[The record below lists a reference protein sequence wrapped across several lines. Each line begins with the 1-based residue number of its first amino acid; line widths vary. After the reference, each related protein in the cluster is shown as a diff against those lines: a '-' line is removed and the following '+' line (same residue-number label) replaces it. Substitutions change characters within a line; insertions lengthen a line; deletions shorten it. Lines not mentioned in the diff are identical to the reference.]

1 MNFTLGGIYRFDM
14 FHDDGARL
22 YIDDVLEIENW
33 CDNCRLTDSLNIA
46 LTAGTHTIKMEM
58 WENGG
63 WAGAQLSWQP
73 LSSAGNYLPLIQK

>member
-1 MNFTLGGIYRFDM
+1 M

-33 CDNCRLTDSLNIA
+33 CDNCRLTDSLNVA
-46 LTAGTHTIKMEM
+46 LTAGTHVIRMEM

-63 WAGAQLSWQP
+63 WAAAQLSWQLVPGSQVYMP
-73 LSSAGNYLPLIQK
+73 LMQK